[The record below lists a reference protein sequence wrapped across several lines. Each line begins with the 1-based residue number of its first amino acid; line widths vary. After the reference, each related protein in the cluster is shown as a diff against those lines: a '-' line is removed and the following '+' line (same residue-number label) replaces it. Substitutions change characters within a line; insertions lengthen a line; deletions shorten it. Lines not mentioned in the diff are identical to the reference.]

1 MSKFV
6 VTSGVKCID
15 LKVFELNKYTN
26 NSSERCVLE
35 VDLKYPKELWQ
46 LHIDYLSA
54 PVKIETK
61 REMLSEYQLKIADF

>member
-6 VTSGVKCID
+6 VTSGVKWID

-35 VDLKYPKELWQ
+35 VDLKYPKEL
-46 LHIDYLSA
+46 
-54 PVKIETK
+54 
-61 REMLSEYQLKIADF
+61 